1 MRYPA
6 LHSSILGGAGLL
18 SPLAST
24 LLEILDA
31 VLVEGYLRGEV
42 PVSSLGWSL
51 VFDRYLNTAVYRPS
65 EGLQLLYRVDDN
77 RESASYQVA
86 QVTCYESMSDV
97 NTGFG
102 GWGTLFFGKACGSDV
117 QNMLKYSPPW
127 WLIGDS
133 KGFYLLIGDY
143 YSYLPDSVRGTPVV
157 MHYLGD
163 FESLRAGDGYNTM
176 IAGHADPNVMSS
188 DTGAFFKSYGS
199 FGVTHSAGYA
209 YAEASGGALGAA
221 IGLTKPEGGRTI
233 GSGVTAV
240 NPLNLSTGDEIP
252 RLSPMLIS
260 NTTGPRGKMPGLFSV
275 WPNIAGAT
283 GDTFTNS
290 AGDSFMI
297 ANVEIAAGF
306 WEQYAIQLNAW

>member
-6 LHSSILGGAGLL
+6 LHSSALGGAGLL
-18 SPLAST
+18 SPLPST

-42 PVSSLGWSL
+42 AVPALGWSRT
-51 VFDRYLNTAVYRPS
+51 FDRYLNTAVYRPA

-77 RESASYQVA
+77 RDTANYQVA
-86 QVTCYESMSDV
+86 QVTAYESMSDV

-102 GWGTLFFGKACGSDV
+102 GWGSLFLGKSCGSDV

-127 WLIGDS
+127 WIVGDRR
-133 KGFYLLIGDY
+133 GFYLLIGDY
-143 YSYLPDSVRGTPVV
+143 YSYQPDSVRGAPVV

-176 IAGHADPNVMSS
+176 VAGHADPNVMSS
-188 DTGAFFKSYGS
+188 DVGAFFKSYGS

-209 YAEASGGALGAA
+209 YAAPAGGALGVA
-221 IGLTKPEGGRTI
+221 IGLSRPEGGRTI
-233 GSGVTAV
+233 GSGVSSV
-240 NPLNLSTGDEIP
+240 DPLHLATGDEIP

-260 NTTGPRGKMPGLFSV
+260 GTDGPRGKMPGLFSI
-275 WPNIAGAT
+275 WPNISGQT
-283 GDTFTNS
+283 GDTFTNNV
-290 AGDSFMI
+290 GDSFMI
-297 ANVEIAAGF
+297 VNVEIAAGL